1 MISRLVIITGLSG
14 SGKSSALNAMEDM
27 DYYAVDN
34 LPIKLLEKFLELIT
48 AGTGEIKDVAIVMDL
63 RDQEFLSNYAEV
75 FRNILHRYQNVEIL
89 FLESTNDA
97 LMRRFSETRRRHPL
111 SSTNVLEGIEK
122 ERELLGEL
130 KEVSSWIVDTT
141 DLNVHALKEKLSQR
155 YEKSDTDKLQIRV
168 VSFGFKFGAPKN
180 CDLILDVRFLTNP
193 HFVPD
198 LKPYSGLDK
207 NVQDYIEKDARS
219 AEFIA
224 RTRDYLNFL
233 IPNFMQEGKRYL
245 GIGIGC
251 TGGKHR
257 SVYIAQKLGQELSKV
272 YSCTVEHQD
281 LKFNS

>member
-34 LPIKLLEKFLELIT
+34 LPVKLFEKFLELIA
-48 AGTGEIKDVAIVMDL
+48 AGGGEIKDVAVVMDL
-63 RDQEFLSNYAEV
+63 RDQEFLSHYAEV
-75 FRNILHRYQNVEIL
+75 FRKILHRYENVEIL
-89 FLESTNDA
+89 FLESSNEA
-97 LMRRFSETRRRHPL
+97 LTRRFSETRRKHPL
-111 SSTNVLEGIEK
+111 SNTNVLEGIEK
-122 ERELLGEL
+122 ERELLSEL
-130 KEVSSWIVDTT
+130 KEMATSLVDTT

-155 YEKSDTDKLQIRV
+155 YEKSDTVKLQVRI
-168 VSFGFKFGAPKN
+168 VSFGFKFGTPKN
-180 CDLILDVRFLTNP
+180 CDLLLDVRFLSNP
-193 HFVPD
+193 HFVPE

-207 NVQDYIEKDARS
+207 NVQEYIDKDARS
-219 AEFIA
+219 AEFIT

-233 IPNFMQEGKRYL
+233 IPNFIQEGKRYL

-272 YSCTVEHQD
+272 YSCTVDHQD